1 VFDDSPVVLPA
12 VKAILATVLLA
23 LAVYQV
29 LLMLVGYGKVSL
41 PVLSGRAA
49 SRTHRAVGD
58 TVVAV
63 AFVVAALCV
72 GFYEVGD
79 GVEDHGSRVLVHT
92 VAAWALVAAIVVKVS
107 VVRWGGR
114 RFGRFLPLLGSCVFA
129 LFVVVWATSAAF
141 VLGG

>member
-1 VFDDSPVVLPA
+1 VFD
-12 VKAILATVLLA
+12 ATVLLGLKA
-23 LAVYQV
+23 VLTTVLVVLAVYQV
-29 LLMLVGYGKVSL
+29 LLMLVGYGTVRF
-41 PVLSGRAA
+41 PFLSGRAA

-72 GFYEVGD
+72 GSYEVGD
-79 GVEDHGSRVLVHT
+79 GVEDHGSRVLVHA
-92 VAAWALVAAIVVKVS
+92 VAGWTLVAAIVVKVS

-114 RFGRFLPLLGSCVFA
+114 RFGRFLPVLGSCVFA

>member
-1 VFDDSPVVLPA
+1 MFDDSSVVLPA

-41 PVLSGRAA
+41 PFLSGRAA

-63 AFVVAALCV
+63 AFVVAALCA

-79 GVEDHGSRVLVHT
+79 GVEDHGSRVLVHA
-92 VAAWALVAAIVVKVS
+92 VAGWTLVAAIVVKV
-107 VVRWGGR
+107 
-114 RFGRFLPLLGSCVFA
+114 
-129 LFVVVWATSAAF
+129 
-141 VLGG
+141 